1 MLLMSLTNNRWLL
14 AALASILGGYALLG
28 FARETFFSPILLV
41 GGYCVLLPLHL
52 WLRHRSDDR
61 VGE

>member
-1 MLLMSLTNNRWLL
+1 MQFRANRWLM
-14 AALASILGGYALLG
+14 AAVGSIAAGYLLLG
-28 FARETFFSPILLV
+28 LLRETVLSPILL
-41 GGYCVLLPLHL
+41 GAGYCILLPLHL

>member
-1 MLLMSLTNNRWLL
+1 MSIADQKWLL
-14 AALASILGGYALLG
+14 AAIAAIVLGYVLLG
-28 FARETFFSPILLV
+28 VARSTVLSPILLV
-41 GGYCVLLPLHL
+41 AGYCILLPLHL

>member
-1 MLLMSLTNNRWLL
+1 MSWTDNRWLV
-14 AALASILGGYALLG
+14 AAVLSILAGYLLLG
-28 FARETFFSPILLV
+28 FARDTVLSPILLV
-41 GGYCVLLPLHL
+41 AGYCVLLPVHL